1 MVRNV
6 SYYRKQ
12 FSARS
17 EGKRTV
23 WEVLF
28 IAISFV
34 YNKIF
39 GSKIV
44 AAENLVVDH
53 VNAGEDVFIV
63 VNKDYVSSG
72 INYAHNSN
80 LNIFVP

>member
-1 MVRNV
+1 MQGRKVKGQCEKFFLLPSA
-6 SYYRKQ
+6 SY
-12 FSARS
+12 
-17 EGKRTV
+17 
-23 WEVLF
+23 
-28 IAISFV
+28 II
-34 YNKIF
+34 KIF

-72 INYAHNSN
+72 IYYAHNSD

>member
-1 MVRNV
+1 MQGRKCEKFFLLPSA
-6 SYYRKQ
+6 SYII
-12 FSARS
+12 
-17 EGKRTV
+17 T
-23 WEVLF
+23 
-28 IAISFV
+28 
-34 YNKIF
+34 IF

-44 AAENLVVDH
+44 AAENLAVDH

-72 INYAHNSN
+72 IYYAHNSD